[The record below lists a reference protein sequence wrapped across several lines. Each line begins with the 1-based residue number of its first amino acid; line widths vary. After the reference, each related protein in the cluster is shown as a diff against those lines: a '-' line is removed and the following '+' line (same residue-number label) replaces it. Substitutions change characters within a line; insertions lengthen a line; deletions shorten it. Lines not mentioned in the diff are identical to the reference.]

1 MKYLYLIPFLLLF
14 SCGGDDDFTPP
25 PVSGNGSSNDW
36 LIPPSQVFDG
46 GPGKD
51 GIPSVDAPEFNDSD
65 DPEFLSPGALVVGIV
80 DNGVAK
86 AYPHI
91 ILDWHEIVNDNIGD
105 NNFAIT
111 YCPLTGTAVGW
122 DRQVGNRTTTFGVSG
137 KLYNTNLMPF
147 DRETDSYWSQLRL
160 DCVNGALA
168 GEKINTVP
176 IVETT
181 WDTWRLSYPNSLLMN
196 TNTGFSRNYGQY
208 PYGDY
213 KTNHNNIIFPV
224 DNLDNR
230 LPAKER
236 ALTVITE
243 DASKVYSIEAFD
255 QLKVIEDQVGG
266 ENIVVIGSK
275 SQNFMVAYKTGDLSG
290 FQPVIGE
297 LPIIAQDATGQKIS
311 LTGEIVTGP
320 RQGQQLE
327 TIETIIGYYFAMA
340 AFYPELEIYEE

>member
-1 MKYLYLIPFLLLF
+1 MKYLYLLSLLVLF
-14 SCGGDDDFTPP
+14 ACGGDDDLTPAT
-25 PVSGNGSSNDW
+25 GNSNNEW

-51 GIPSVDAPEFNDSD
+51 GIPSVDDPEFNNTD
-65 DPEFLSPGALVVGIV
+65 DPQFLIPGALVVGIV
-80 DNGVAK
+80 DNGIAK

-160 DCVNGALA
+160 DCVNGSLV

-176 IVETT
+176 VVETT
-181 WDTWRLSYPNSLLMN
+181 WSTWRTCYPNSLLMN

-213 KTNHNNIIFPV
+213 KTNNDNIIFPV
-224 DNLDNR
+224 DNLDSR

-236 ALTVITE
+236 VLTVITE
-243 DASKVYSIEAFD
+243 DASKVYSIETFD
-255 QLKVIEDQVGG
+255 EFKVIEDQVGR

-275 SQNFMVAYKTGDLSG
+275 QQNFMVAYKTGDLSG
-290 FQPVIGE
+290 FQPVVGE
-297 LPIIAQDATGQKIS
+297 LPVIAQDGSGQKIT
-311 LTGEIVTGP
+311 LTGEIITGP
-320 RQGQQLE
+320 QAGQQLE
-327 TIETIIGYYFAMA
+327 STESIIGYYFAMA
-340 AFYPELEIYEE
+340 AFYPEVEIYEE